1 MPYKELGRWNRR
13 IGCYRGRQ
21 NKKNRK
27 YDGGIGGTE
36 RVIKEEYVSGGTEH
50 NEGQG
55 GTQQIIMEE

>member
-36 RVIKEEYVSGGTEH
+36 RVIMEEYVGWWNRTEYDEGQVEH
-50 NEGQG
+50 NLS
-55 GTQQIIMEE
+55 